1 MKNNKL
7 ILDKI
12 IFVFII
18 IFLLSTTNSIFAS
31 QIGYFGALILIII
44 KYFVTKE
51 NPFPKTGLEYFFLAF
66 FLVEFISAIFSID
79 KAQSFE
85 FLLKRVLFIPVAYVI
100 ASGNPDI
107 KKLKTYFYVYISAAI
122 ITMIFYIGFALEHF
136 LNHLYSLQSKGPSPF
151 QYVMTAGGIISFT
164 TIILFAFFINE
175 KDKLINKILLGLAL
189 IISFSALAASYTRAA
204 WLGAAAGL
212 FTVLLLKRK
221 WIVIIPALAFLTYF
235 LLTAKNES
243 EVFIFSLNED
253 LKQINSFE
261 TEGRAYH
268 LSSIDNS
275 IFISDF
281 EEGIL
286 QLKNGE
292 KTKYET
298 PSPAIAFSKL
308 NENYFLA
315 YLGEFRLQ
323 LYKYE
328 NEKLFSIKDFATK
341 GRVIDFTLFNNS
353 LILLDK
359 DSGFTFYNNFPIID
373 SPEYLPLNTLTKSFV
388 VDSNY
393 LAISYNDKGIIVY
406 KHNYFNN
413 LKQIFSI
420 PYDTE
425 IERLFL
431 KNNILLHSSSEGFNF
446 YKIEND
452 SVIEL
457 SKYSD
462 IKNIFSFYEI
472 DKKVFAMTITGELF
486 VINFDELNINKIG
499 NVGLS
504 PSAFLIKGD
513 SLFVTKVKTN
523 RFASIIDPYHP
534 SNVERINQWRVGW
547 KILMDNPFFGLGDVD
562 MHKTYAK
569 YRQYYEKE
577 TYGHLHNIYVH
588 MAACTGFIGITVIL
602 LMLFMVLKKHY
613 SIWKEVKE
621 IPFASSFALGA
632 TGTFVAFLV
641 SGLGEFNFGDQEII
655 TLVWFIFG
663 MNFAIYNAVI
673 KKND

>member
-1 MKNNKL
+1 MKNSKS

-18 IFLLSTTNSIFAS
+18 IFLLSATNSIFAS
-31 QIGYFGALILIII
+31 QIGYFGALILILI

-66 FLVEFISAIFSID
+66 LIIEFISAIFSID

-107 KKLKTYFYVYISAAI
+107 KKLKTYFYVYITAAI

-175 KDKLINKILLGLAL
+175 KGKLYNKILLGLAL

-221 WIVIIPALAFLTYF
+221 WIVIIPALSLLIYF

-243 EVFIFSLNED
+243 EVYVFSLKEEF
-253 LKQINSFE
+253 KKINSFQ

-286 QLKNGE
+286 QLTNDE
-292 KTKYET
+292 KIKYET

-308 NENYFLA
+308 NNDYFLA

-328 NEKLFSIKDFATK
+328 NEKIIHIKDFATK
-341 GRVIDFTLFNNS
+341 GRVIDFALLNNN

-359 DSGFTFYNNFPIID
+359 DSGFTVYNKFPEIV
-373 SPEYLPLNTLTKSFV
+373 SPKHIPLNVLTKSFV

-393 LAISYNDKGIIVY
+393 IAISYVDKGIVIY
-406 KHNYFNN
+406 KHNN
-413 LKQIFSI
+413 FSSLEKIYTI
-420 PYDTE
+420 PFDTD
-425 IERLFL
+425 IERLYL
-431 KNNILLHSSSEGFNF
+431 KNNILLHSSSDRFTF
-446 YKIEND
+446 YELRND
-452 SVIEL
+452 SVVEL
-457 SKYSD
+457 SKNSD

-472 DKKVFAMTITGELF
+472 NDKIFAMTITGELF
-486 VINFDELNINKIG
+486 VINLEELNINKFGIIG
-499 NVGLS
+499 FS
-504 PSAFLIKGD
+504 SSSFLIKGD
-513 SLFVTKVKTN
+513 SLLVTKVKTN
-523 RFASIIDPYHP
+523 RFASLIDPYHP

-547 KILMDNPFFGLGDVD
+547 KILIDNPFFGLGDVD

-577 TYGHLHNIYVH
+577 TYGHLHNIYIH
-588 MAACTGFIGITVIL
+588 MAACTGFIGISVIL

-613 SIWKEVKE
+613 AIWKQVKE

-655 TLVWFIFG
+655 TLIWFIFG